1 MQRKRTAVEDESTG
15 NEMWQVVGDTSAAP
29 CYTRHV
35 PTTRPRHTITETP
48 PVQAALD
55 ELRAKLG
62 EDERIDFA
70 ELVALGAEVK
80 ARRVATE
87 DSAAATA
94 RRRLAEM
101 VRTGSFRYAVDVKA
115 GDQAKRLGLIPNYD
129 A

>member
-1 MQRKRTAVEDESTG
+1 MGRNV
-15 NEMWQVVGDTSAAP
+15 SAAP

-70 ELVALGAEVK
+70 ELVTLGAEVK
-80 ARRVATE
+80 VRRMATE
-87 DSAAATA
+87 NAATGTA
-94 RRRLAEM
+94 RKRLAEM
-101 VRTGSFRYAVDVKA
+101 IRTGSFGYGVDVEA
-115 GDQAKRLGLIPNYD
+115 ADEVKRLGLIAHHD